1 MKMCSTT
8 YLADELTWAC
18 RGSVRNCNVDYKD
31 LCTRWG
37 EAIGDRRYK
46 PMFLAAMGSY
56 VRIKFAGHVLDFRYN
71 EETDS
76 WIPDN

>member
-18 RGSVRNCNVDYKD
+18 IGSVRNCNVDYKD
-31 LCTRWG
+31 LCARWG

-46 PMFLAAMGSY
+46 PKFLSVMGSY
-56 VRIKFAGHVLDFRYN
+56 VRIKFAGYVLDFRYD
-71 EETDS
+71 EGTDF
-76 WIPDN
+76 WVPDN

>member
-18 RGSVRNCNVDYKD
+18 RGPVRNCNVDYKD
-31 LCTRWG
+31 LCARWG

-46 PMFLAAMGSY
+46 PMFL
-56 VRIKFAGHVLDFRYN
+56 
-71 EETDS
+71 
-76 WIPDN
+76 